1 MHCRIGRLAANLA
14 KGRRRQIERKALS
27 ATLVGVEFA
36 SDPQV
41 CAQVWN
47 VYSVMKYLEALIAK
61 SNIHETLINEAK
73 GTVAAATAD
82 GAPDLG
88 QLNLFKML
96 GYFSMIGLLRM
107 HCLLGD
113 YYLALKVQSCSQEIA
128 YSSNQ
133 CILFMGLDSPD

>member
-1 MHCRIGRLAANLA
+1 MADWVATGRD
-14 KGRRRQIERKALS
+14 
-27 ATLVGVEFA
+27 A
-36 SDPQV
+36 SLEYL
-41 CAQVWN
+41 QVWN

-61 SNIHETLINEAK
+61 SNIHETLISESK

-113 YYLALKVQSCSQEIA
+113 YYQALKV
-128 YSSNQ
+128 
-133 CILFMGLDSPD
+133 PKP

>member
-1 MHCRIGRLAANLA
+1 
-14 KGRRRQIERKALS
+14 
-27 ATLVGVEFA
+27 
-36 SDPQV
+36 
-41 CAQVWN
+41 
-47 VYSVMKYLEALIAK
+47 MKYLEALIAK
-61 SNIHETLINEAK
+61 SNIHETLISESK

-113 YYLALKVQSCSQEIA
+113 YYQALKVPSLRAAVTLLLTCLRQPQCAQL
-128 YSSNQ
+128 SSAQ
-133 CILFMGLDSPD
+133 LSSA